1 MTSYPWRRAMTAN
14 LILAIIIIAGVLIA
28 CRIWYLEGYKD
39 ALKYVQRRIE
49 ELKKNNEH
57 N

>member
-1 MTSYPWRRAMTAN
+1 MTAN
-14 LILAIIIIAGVLIA
+14 LILAIIIIIGVLIA
-28 CRIWYLEGYKD
+28 CRIWYLEGYAD

-49 ELKKNNEH
+49 ELEKNNNEH

>member
-1 MTSYPWRRAMTAN
+1 MTAN